1 MAVEYTRVT
10 NKEELDEI
18 LVLQKQNLP
27 THLTEKEIE
36 KEGFVTILH
45 TFDLLERMNAVCPHI
60 IAKDKGRVI
69 GYALCMHPD
78 FSKEIPILLSM
89 LEQLKV
95 VLPHEESFIIMGQIC
110 IDKAYRRQGV
120 FRRLYKTM
128 KKSLSST
135 FKLIV
140 TEVDGRNKRSLNAHL
155 ACGFTTKKKYQS
167 DGRDWYLIVL

>member
-1 MAVEYTRVT
+1 MAVEYTRVS
-10 NKEELDEI
+10 NKVELEEI

-27 THLTEKEIE
+27 DQLAEKEIE
-36 KEGFVTILH
+36 KEGFVTISH

-60 IAKDKGRVI
+60 IAKDKGRII

-89 LEQLKV
+89 LQQLMV
-95 VLPHEESFIIMGQIC
+95 VLPRGESFIIMGQIC

-120 FRRLYKTM
+120 FRGLYKTM
-128 KKSLSST
+128 KKSLGSS

-167 DGRDWYLIVL
+167 DGRDWHLIVL